1 MALYEEQAFLEEV
14 SQDQSDVEV
23 NYTMLNFMKI
33 NGMNR
38 FIWGKPDILVT
49 LNTDII
55 MKRVE
60 PIPVN
65 SRGCLGLKEADMK
78 KLFDLQNQMVVLY
91 SFSFLHSLPFFF
103 FSYLS
108 ILFLKC
114 NKLESTFIKRK
125 SIS

>member
-1 MALYEEQAFLEEV
+1 MALYEEQAFLAEV

-23 NYTMLNFMKI
+23 NYTRLNFMKI

-38 FIWGKPDILVT
+38 FIWDKPDILVT

-78 KLFDLQNQMVVLY
+78 KLFDLQNEMVVL
-91 SFSFLHSLPFFF
+91 
-103 FSYLS
+103 
-108 ILFLKC
+108 
-114 NKLESTFIKRK
+114 
-125 SIS
+125 